1 MNEVVK
7 YHNRLNNIN
16 FGRFTPTEAN
26 IFFSLALKF
35 NQTGKLDIEMSYDEL
50 KSLSKYPSNTY
61 HFVQD
66 LEKVYRK
73 YLTMVYRTEDEHHI
87 SASIVFRRFHIDRDN
102 EMVTLS
108 VDPDMKDVFLGLSEN
123 FTRFELQEFT
133 TLKGS
138 YSKSL
143 YRLLKQY
150 RHTGYMEISISD
162 FRFKLD
168 VPKSYQI
175 GQLYQK
181 VINPS
186 IKELSPYFKGLK
198 VEKEYKKSPSGK
210 GRPAVSGYIFTFK
223 AEERYKDTKVTAEP
237 IQKKKVPYPCP
248 RCGGQLVERTMNGK
262 IALCH
267 ADGHLQ
273 NATCNAIFNGYD
285 EVKFNNP
292 YLEGDG
298 KNLPEAADD
307 TIEKEENR
315 EKVKSILESLGK
327 IFGGK

>member
-26 IFFSLALKF
+26 IFFSMALKF
-35 NQTGKLDIEMSYDEL
+35 NQTGKLNIKMSYDEL

-87 SASIVFRRFHIDRDN
+87 SASVVFRRFHIDRDN
-102 EMVTLS
+102 ETVTLS
-108 VDPDMKDVFLGLSEN
+108 VDPDMKEVFLGLSEN

-168 VPKSYQI
+168 IPKSF
-175 GQLYQK
+175 K
-181 VINPS
+181 VGHINDRVLKPA
-186 IKELSPYFKGLK
+186 IIELSPYFKGLK

-223 AEERYKDTKVTAEP
+223 AEERYKNKEDAEKHEKQKV
-237 IQKKKVPYPCP
+237 ISFPCP
-248 RCGGQLVERTMNGK
+248 RCGSQLVERMMNGK

-267 ADGHLQ
+267 ADGHLPE
-273 NATCNAIFNGYD
+273 AHCHAIFNGYD

-292 YLEGDG
+292 YLKSSETEIH
-298 KNLPEAADD
+298 NA
-307 TIEKEENR
+307 TTKEEEENKKKLS
-315 EKVKSILESLGK
+315 EKLKGLFGK
-327 IFGGK
+327 